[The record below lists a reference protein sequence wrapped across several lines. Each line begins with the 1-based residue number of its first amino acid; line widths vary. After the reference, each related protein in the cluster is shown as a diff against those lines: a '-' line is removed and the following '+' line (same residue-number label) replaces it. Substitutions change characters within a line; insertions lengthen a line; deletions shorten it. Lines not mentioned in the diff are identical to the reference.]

1 MAGGV
6 AATDDDNRSRCALTN
21 LSLGGRV
28 VDALALKLVEA
39 GRVESP
45 IARATRDDDRS
56 SGDLGAVGQPDDEV
70 PAVVT

>member
-21 LSLGGRV
+21 LGLGGRV
-28 VDALALKLVEA
+28 VDALALELVEA

-45 IARATRDDDRS
+45 VVRATGDDDRS
-56 SGDLGAVGQPDDEV
+56 AGDLGAVGQPDDEV
-70 PAVVT
+70 SAVLA